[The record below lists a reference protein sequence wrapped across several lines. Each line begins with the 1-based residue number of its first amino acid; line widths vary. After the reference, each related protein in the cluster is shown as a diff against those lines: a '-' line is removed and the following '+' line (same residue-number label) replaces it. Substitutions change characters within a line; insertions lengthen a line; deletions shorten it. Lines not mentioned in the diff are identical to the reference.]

1 MVIHHPIWLLLLIPV
16 AAGLYLWPMP
26 SRLLTGVRILIL
38 LLLTLALSAP
48 AIRIPSRVGTVIVVA
63 DGSLSMPSDR
73 QTRQREV
80 IDLLQKSMPRSD
92 RLGIVM
98 FGEKIAVDKSPLED
112 TYSGFVHEVEP
123 DGSRLSEAL
132 ERALSLIP
140 PQRPGRILVI
150 SDGRATGDDPGAI
163 AARAAGRN
171 IAIDYRLQDRA
182 ALNDTAISRV
192 DAPASVYPGQS
203 FLITAWMYSAA
214 PQEIQYE
221 LVRGNSKLAAGKR
234 AVSSGLT
241 RLTFRDQADKGG
253 TQSYLLRIRSGEQD
267 PIPQNNTARILIGV
281 EGPRAVRCVT
291 QRPESSGLVSL
302 LQRGGLDI
310 QTIDPDSCLW
320 SLEELS
326 NYSAVILEDVP
337 ANKIGTRG
345 MENVAAWVEQTG
357 AGLMMTGGK
366 NAYGPGGY
374 YKSPLERILPV
385 SMELRREH
393 REFQLAIVIALD
405 RSGSMSMQAGQ
416 RTKMDLAN
424 LASVEVLKLLTEN
437 DELGVIAVDSSPHVI
452 ADCQK
457 IGDNPGLRER
467 IVSIESKGGGIFV
480 YTALAR
486 AFEMIQTAEA
496 GTKHI
501 ILFADA
507 ADAEEPGQYREL
519 LAQCNQANITV
530 SVIGLGKP
538 TDKDARFLEDV
549 AARGAGRIYFTE
561 DAEDLPRLFAQ
572 DTFVAARQTFIDEQ
586 TAFTLTD
593 GMAGLTQF
601 PFSSPP
607 ELGGYNLCY
616 LREGVNPAAL
626 TLDKYEAPIVSAWSA
641 GLGRVLCYT
650 GQADGQYT
658 GPLVQWQDV
667 GHFFTSQA
675 RWTAGAAGEFENMVL
690 ITQKVENGVC
700 RIQAHLD
707 PERTQLPF
715 DALPRVITLRS
726 TTGVKPQVAQAVMQ
740 WQDTDTLAVRL
751 PLRGSE
757 TMLST
762 VEIDPLGRQRL
773 APVCLPYSPE
783 YRPIRD
789 DYGRDI
795 LSRLARATGGKNR
808 IELTK
813 IWDELPKQVQ
823 RIEIAHYLILA
834 AVGLFLLE
842 ILERRTGVLAL
853 IPQHITRRRQKT
865 KKKKMIEEKSTE
877 TEKAVPEKPV
887 ETPPPGKKRIRL
899 PRKVKTEE
907 TAPSQTDSEMLDA
920 FRQARNRARDRHG
933 E

>member
-48 AIRIPSRVGTVIVVA
+48 AIRVPSRVGTVIVVA
-63 DGSLSMPSDR
+63 YGSLSMPSDR
-73 QTRQREV
+73 QTRQREA

-112 TYSGFVHEVEP
+112 TFSGFVHEVEP

-140 PQRPGRILVI
+140 PQRPGRILI
-150 SDGRATGDDPGAI
+150 LSDGRATGDDPGAI

-214 PQEIQYE
+214 PQEIRYE
-221 LVRGNSKLAAGKR
+221 LVRENSKLAAGKR

-467 IVSIESKGGGIFV
+467 IVSIESKG
-480 YTALAR
+480 
-486 AFEMIQTAEA
+486 
-496 GTKHI
+496 
-501 ILFADA
+501 
-507 ADAEEPGQYREL
+507 
-519 LAQCNQANITV
+519 
-530 SVIGLGKP
+530 
-538 TDKDARFLEDV
+538 
-549 AARGAGRIYFTE
+549 
-561 DAEDLPRLFAQ
+561 
-572 DTFVAARQTFIDEQ
+572 
-586 TAFTLTD
+586 
-593 GMAGLTQF
+593 
-601 PFSSPP
+601 
-607 ELGGYNLCY
+607 
-616 LREGVNPAAL
+616 
-626 TLDKYEAPIVSAWSA
+626 
-641 GLGRVLCYT
+641 
-650 GQADGQYT
+650 
-658 GPLVQWQDV
+658 
-667 GHFFTSQA
+667 
-675 RWTAGAAGEFENMVL
+675 
-690 ITQKVENGVC
+690 
-700 RIQAHLD
+700 
-707 PERTQLPF
+707 
-715 DALPRVITLRS
+715 
-726 TTGVKPQVAQAVMQ
+726 
-740 WQDTDTLAVRL
+740 
-751 PLRGSE
+751 
-757 TMLST
+757 
-762 VEIDPLGRQRL
+762 
-773 APVCLPYSPE
+773 
-783 YRPIRD
+783 
-789 DYGRDI
+789 
-795 LSRLARATGGKNR
+795 
-808 IELTK
+808 
-813 IWDELPKQVQ
+813 
-823 RIEIAHYLILA
+823 
-834 AVGLFLLE
+834 
-842 ILERRTGVLAL
+842 
-853 IPQHITRRRQKT
+853 
-865 KKKKMIEEKSTE
+865 
-877 TEKAVPEKPV
+877 
-887 ETPPPGKKRIRL
+887 
-899 PRKVKTEE
+899 
-907 TAPSQTDSEMLDA
+907 
-920 FRQARNRARDRHG
+920 
-933 E
+933 